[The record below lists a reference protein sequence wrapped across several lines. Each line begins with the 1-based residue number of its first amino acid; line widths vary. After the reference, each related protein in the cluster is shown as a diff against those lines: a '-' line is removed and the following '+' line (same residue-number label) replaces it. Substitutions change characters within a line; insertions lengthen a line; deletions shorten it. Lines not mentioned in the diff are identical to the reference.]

1 MSQLHGMWPTTQLP
15 PAPTS
20 LAGFGS
26 TFSLMPT
33 CAAFDCS
40 CVIIDVIQATPLAYG
55 KTKLRGLPAVI
66 PGPHLAG
73 SAQVLVPP
81 GTTFQPWLV
90 SSALALAMLN
100 GNGPTPEA
108 SCALPSD
115 DRNGVVGVL
124 PTGPTVGT
132 PYPRSGPSI
141 TAFWFV
147 R

>member
-55 KTKLRGLPAVI
+55 KTKLRALPAAI

-73 SAQVLVPP
+73 STQVLVPP

-90 SSALALAMLN
+90 SSALAFAMLK
-100 GNGPTPEA
+100 GERAVAEA
-108 SCALPSD
+108 
-115 DRNGVVGVL
+115 
-124 PTGPTVGT
+124 
-132 PYPRSGPSI
+132 
-141 TAFWFV
+141 
-147 R
+147 